1 MSPEDTARHIA
12 LIRELSRPG
21 GPVAKDAPT
30 ATFNNPQWWRQG
42 AGRPRARGQRRE
54 LFERLLDEAAG
65 RYPDALGESKA
76 LVLAGPPGAGKG
88 SVADRV
94 LGVAKSSY
102 VNIDADEFKAALLR
116 QAIAGGSYESW
127 IKPPAVRELEA
138 AGERFFPME
147 LAALVHEESAE
158 LAAAQRVR
166 MMGLGKN
173 IIADTVLGSEAS
185 AVELGLQLQRAGYSV
200 HVVDVEVPFEV
211 SEERIVQRWS
221 EAIAAAE
228 AGQDPLGGRWV
239 PSAYARPL
247 FDTEHGRARSQDAAA
262 LLAQNPAVDR
272 YERHFT
278 SMEEHRAALESG
290 RRAMPVKEL
299 DLARLYRGGPL
310 VDAAYTRRSAPSAQR
325 QPGSQK
331 DRGRGGPE
339 LS

>member
-1 MSPEDTARHIA
+1 MTPEDATRHIA

-21 GPVAKDAPT
+21 GPVTKDAPT
-30 ATFNNPQWWRQG
+30 ASINNPDWRIDG
-42 AGRPRARGQRRE
+42 ELTPQRRR
-54 LFERLLDEAAG
+54 LFEQLLEDTAA
-65 RYPDALGESKA
+65 RYPDALSEKKA

-94 LGVAKSSY
+94 LGAAKSSF
-102 VNIDADEFKAALLR
+102 VNVDADEFKAALLR
-116 QAIAGGSYESW
+116 QAIADGSYESW

-147 LAALVHEESAE
+147 MAALVHEESAE

-173 IIADTVLGSEAS
+173 LIADTVLGSESS
-185 AVELGLQLQRAGYSV
+185 AVELGTQLQRAGYSV

-211 SEERIVQRWS
+211 SEERIVQRWA
-221 EAIAAAE
+221 EAIASAE

-278 SMEEHRAALESG
+278 SLEEHRSALDSG
-290 RRAMPVKEL
+290 RRATPTKEL
-299 DLARLYRGGPL
+299 DQARLNRGGPL
-310 VDAAYTRRSAPSAQR
+310 VDAAYTRRATPSAQR
-325 QPGSQK
+325 LPGSRN
-331 DRGRGGPE
+331 DRGRGGAE
-339 LS
+339 LT